1 MVELRAAREEAP
13 AQHLP
18 PHNLGGG
25 GARIGSPMLWT
36 GPAAPLRLAASLQPG
51 GTRSTPI
58 SAPSMAAPTTSASAI
73 DSARATPIAGG
84 GLAAESSQISAGAEE
99 TPRQLGS
106 TTPSTSDGTA
116 GPAASR
122 TPPIT
127 FPPTP
132 RRARSDSP
140 PPNLTSAERGPA
152 SARPTDR
159 AEPGARFEADPAA
172 YDAHDRFFTG
182 VHFFSGGRRRADG
195 IAGWA
200 HVMGGTIAD
209 VDIVTGGAAHDL
221 RRPEVLD
228 RWRARVRRAECDV
241 TFHGAPCGT
250 FSPLHDPQLRTRWE
264 PAGME
269 FMAEGWRAHVESA
282 NLLWDATSQLARE
295 QFDAGGEFVIEFPQR
310 RYVPGTRAF
319 WPEMA
324 ARGVA
329 SPGDMQSILDL
340 ERDTGAVRVDVAQC
354 ALGSP
359 FQKFTTLLC
368 SPRIAAHLRHLSAR
382 RCALCDRYMAH
393 PERAEGFFADGSSRA
408 EASGAYPS
416 EMCRSLAAAGAACRR
431 LPGRRRPIDS
441 ATPQLDITV
450 AAEAPTA
457 PTYGHAAAD
466 DAMPPLHHDSDS
478 DGEEAAR
485 AQRSP
490 RRRASP
496 TRAQAESQ
504 GRATTGGA
512 ADGTE
517 PGGGSAAP
525 PPLDDASDV
534 DDLDDDDL
542 FIDPTRPPVA
552 VAPGHAG
559 GASGGA
565 PSARLDV
572 SAQDGIAAG
581 PQLSAA
587 VRARVEEARASRPR
601 HASLRNLAAASAAEL
616 RGAAVPHLPAVR
628 SEAQP
633 PPTATPWGEA
643 AVGPQQERPTGVIAI
658 EALFLPGIFDKI
670 EVWRAAAE
678 TAMRDIAAG
687 RPAHPPATLLIAQLD
702 LQPWARGIIWDTRD
716 PFDCRPVTPS
726 TEDTPPFNERCIDRA
741 QLRAAAEQ
749 LAWPDR
755 DLVSQC
761 TRGGIE
767 SRSECSG
774 DTVLAFHHK
783 GIAEFFTEADKAI
796 RSDIEAGAV
805 FTGFGTL
812 PFVPCRSLP
821 RNVILQQRSR
831 VLPSGEVEDY
841 EKPRVTTNSSHGE
854 GELGGDG
861 LSPLAV
867 NEGVPQSERYV
878 LLPTVRQLGRG
889 AAIVGEAGAADGLR
903 AELYCYDLSSAYRF
917 APIQLRDWW
926 QHVFLWISPKGHATW
941 LVDASGA
948 FGGAYMPRRFEGVTN
963 LGVAA
968 ARAAQDTFDAEHPYP
983 PGVRAWQQE
992 RAALQRAGAL
1002 PDGAEQ
1008 LRPAYLQ
1015 VYLDDGAGA
1024 ALNDTVPVPPELA
1037 HIPLGELATRTLG
1050 GVPSAHDSRA
1060 AVHLRIAVATFER
1073 LGFVV
1078 EVTKTECGSAIVNL
1092 GFRVRVDAG
1101 RIDCPLPKRR
1111 ILLRDIE
1118 QLHRSVGAHA
1128 QIEQRVVERLVGRLA
1143 SMAHALPEIA
1153 PQLSGG
1159 YAVAAA
1165 RRVPAG
1171 RHRREG
1177 HRLGYVRLRRGSR
1190 CEEAVRAMCEVSA
1203 QLIEANEGIALASA
1217 ELFAASDAVGT
1228 LTTITDASGEDG
1240 IGGYAFHPGSPGL
1253 AWLLADE
1260 WPADVRTGLAH
1271 ASAPRAER
1279 ELHAGT
1285 AVCSM
1290 PLAELF
1296 GPYALMSAVADALQ
1310 GDTAQTSTCGGIS
1323 AVISVVDCAP
1333 AASVLSAA
1341 TSGGAQLRSLVLAS
1355 RRECTQW
1362 LAAAVPRELNQDAD
1376 TLSHPSRWLEVRTLA
1391 ESVGIAVRRV
1401 HTPSRCWAAL
1411 RTAMTLPMGR
1421 EAAAWRESGE
1431 ISGSSARPP

>member
-1 MVELRAAREEAP
+1 
-13 AQHLP
+13 
-18 PHNLGGG
+18 
-25 GARIGSPMLWT
+25 ML
-36 GPAAPLRLAASLQPG
+36 
-51 GTRSTPI
+51 TR
-58 SAPSMAAPTTSASAI
+58 PTT
-73 DSARATPIAGG
+73 
-84 GLAAESSQISAGAEE
+84 
-99 TPRQLGS
+99 
-106 TTPSTSDGTA
+106 
-116 GPAASR
+116 
-122 TPPIT
+122 
-127 FPPTP
+127 
-132 RRARSDSP
+132 
-140 PPNLTSAERGPA
+140 
-152 SARPTDR
+152 R
-159 AEPGARFEADPAA
+159 AEAGVRFAADPPSLS
-172 YDAHDRFFTG
+172 AHDRFFTG
-182 VHFFSGGRRRADG
+182 VHFFSGGQRRADG

-200 HVMGGTIAD
+200 HIMGGTIAD
-209 VDIVTGGAAHDL
+209 VDIVTGGTSHDL
-221 RRPEVLD
+221 RRPEVLE
-228 RWRARVRRAECDV
+228 RWRSRIRRAECDV

-250 FSPLHDPQLRTRWE
+250 FSPLHDPQLRTIWE
-264 PAGME
+264 PAGMA
-269 FMAEGWRAHVESA
+269 FMPAEWRAHVESA
-282 NLLWDATSQLARE
+282 NLLWDATAQLAQE

-329 SPGDMQSILDL
+329 SPGDMPSIRNL
-340 ERDTGAVRVDVAQC
+340 ERDTAAARVDIAQC

-368 SPRIAAHLRHLSAR
+368 SPGIAAHLQHLSAR
-382 RCALCDRYMAH
+382 RCTLCDRYMAH
-393 PERAEGFFADGSSRA
+393 PERAAGTFTDGSSRA

-416 EMCRSLAAAGAACRR
+416 ELCRALAAAGAACRR
-431 LPGRRRPIDS
+431 LPGRRLSAS
-441 ATPQLDITV
+441 ATAPQRDPP
-450 AAEAPTA
+450 AATGPSAAPA
-457 PTYGHAAAD
+457 DEHAAAD
-466 DAMPPLHHDSDS
+466 GGTPSPPHDSEGD
-478 DGEEAAR
+478 
-485 AQRSP
+485 
-490 RRRASP
+490 
-496 TRAQAESQ
+496 
-504 GRATTGGA
+504 
-512 ADGTE
+512 
-517 PGGGSAAP
+517 
-525 PPLDDASDV
+525 

-542 FIDPTRPPVA
+542 SSDPPDLQVGAPPEHTGGARAGAARPVA
-552 VAPGHAG
+552 APLDGVAAG
-559 GASGGA
+559 
-565 PSARLDV
+565 ARL
-572 SAQDGIAAG
+572 S
-581 PQLSAA
+581 PA

-616 RGAAVPHLPAVR
+616 RGAAMPHLPAVR

-633 PPTATPWGEA
+633 DPTATPWGEA
-643 AVGPQQERPTGVIAI
+643 AVGPQQGRPSGVIGIA
-658 EALFLPGIFDKI
+658 ALFLPGIFDKI

-678 TAMRDIAAG
+678 VAIRDIAAG
-687 RPAHPPATLLIAQLD
+687 RPTHPPATLIIAQMD
-702 LQPWARGIIWDTRD
+702 LQPWARGTIWDTRD

-741 QLRAAAEQ
+741 QLREVAER
-749 LAWPDR
+749 LDWPDR

-783 GIAEFFTEADKAI
+783 GIAEFFAEADAAI
-796 RSDIEAGAV
+796 RSDIKAGAV

-831 VLPSGEVEDY
+831 VLKSGEVEDY
-841 EKPRVTTNSSHGE
+841 EKPRVTTNSSLGE
-854 GELGGDG
+854 GELGSDG

-867 NEGVPQSERYV
+867 NEGVPQHERYV

-889 AAIVGEAGAADGLR
+889 AAIVDEAGAADGLR

-941 LVDASGA
+941 LIDASGA

-968 ARAAQDTFDAEHPYP
+968 ARAAQDAFDAEHPYP
-983 PGVRAWQQE
+983 AGVRAWQRE

-1024 ALNDTVPVPPELA
+1024 ALNDPVPVPSELA

-1050 GVPSAHDSRA
+1050 GTPSSHDSRA
-1060 AVHLRIAVATFER
+1060 SVHLRIAVATFER

-1111 ILLRDIE
+1111 ILLRDIA
-1118 QLHRSVGAHA
+1118 QLQRSVEAHA

-1153 PQLSGG
+1153 PHLSGG
-1159 YAVAAA
+1159 YAIASA
-1165 RRVPAG
+1165 RRVPTG
-1171 RHRREG
+1171 KRRSEG

-1190 CEEAVRAMCEVSA
+1190 CEEAVRSMCAVSA

-1217 ELFAASDAVGT
+1217 ELFAASDAAGT
-1228 LTTITDASGEDG
+1228 LTTVTDASGEDG
-1240 IGGYAFHPGSPGL
+1240 IGGYAFHPGVPGVT
-1253 AWLLADE
+1253 WLLADE
-1260 WPADVRTGLAH
+1260 WPADVRAGLAR
-1271 ASAPRAER
+1271 AAAPRAER
-1279 ELHAGT
+1279 GLDSGS

-1296 GPYALMSAVADALQ
+1296 GPFALVSAVADTLRSEGAR
-1310 GDTAQTSTCGGIS
+1310 GTGAEAVS

-1341 TSGGAQLRSLVLAS
+1341 TSGGAQLRSLVLA
-1355 RRECTQW
+1355 
-1362 LAAAVPRELNQDAD
+1362 
-1376 TLSHPSRWLEVRTLA
+1376 LSVY
-1391 ESVGIAVRRV
+1391 
-1401 HTPSRCWAAL
+1401 
-1411 RTAMTLPMGR
+1411 
-1421 EAAAWRESGE
+1421 
-1431 ISGSSARPP
+1431 

>member
-1 MVELRAAREEAP
+1 M
-13 AQHLP
+13 
-18 PHNLGGG
+18 G
-25 GARIGSPMLWT
+25 GA
-36 GPAAPLRLAASLQPG
+36 
-51 GTRSTPI
+51 
-58 SAPSMAAPTTSASAI
+58 
-73 DSARATPIAGG
+73 
-84 GLAAESSQISAGAEE
+84 
-99 TPRQLGS
+99 
-106 TTPSTSDGTA
+106 
-116 GPAASR
+116 
-122 TPPIT
+122 
-127 FPPTP
+127 
-132 RRARSDSP
+132 
-140 PPNLTSAERGPA
+140 
-152 SARPTDR
+152 
-159 AEPGARFEADPAA
+159 
-172 YDAHDRFFTG
+172 
-182 VHFFSGGRRRADG
+182 V
-195 IAGWA
+195 
-200 HVMGGTIAD
+200 AD

-221 RRPEVLD
+221 RQPEVLE
-228 RWRARVRRAECDV
+228 RWRGRIRRAECDV

-250 FSPLHDPQLRTRWE
+250 FSPLHDPQLRTIWE

-269 FMAEGWRAHVESA
+269 FMPEEWRAHVESA
-282 NLLWDATSQLARE
+282 NLLWDASAQLARE
-295 QFDAGGEFVIEFPQR
+295 QFDTGGEFVIEFPQR

-329 SPGDMQSILDL
+329 SPGDMPSIGDL
-340 ERDTGAVRVDVAQC
+340 ERDTGAVRIDIAQC

-368 SPRIAAHLRHLSAR
+368 SPRIAAQLRHLSAR

-393 PERAEGFFADGSSRA
+393 PERAEGLFGDGSTRA

-416 EMCRSLAAAGAACRR
+416 EMCRALAAAGSACRR
-431 LPGRRRPIDS
+431 ALGSDRPAV
-441 ATPQLDITV
+441 AT
-450 AAEAPTA
+450 EAP
-457 PTYGHAAAD
+457 
-466 DAMPPLHHDSDS
+466 PPS
-478 DGEEAAR
+478 
-485 AQRSP
+485 
-490 RRRASP
+490 
-496 TRAQAESQ
+496 
-504 GRATTGGA
+504 
-512 ADGTE
+512 
-517 PGGGSAAP
+517 GGGS
-525 PPLDDASDV
+525 DI

-542 FIDPTRPPVA
+542 PIESAGSHTVATPGRIDGT
-552 VAPGHAG
+552 G
-559 GASGGA
+559 GDA
-565 PSARLDV
+565 PSARPDV
-572 SAQDGIAAG
+572 SVLDGVAAG
-581 PQLSAA
+581 PRLSAA
-587 VRARVEEARASRPR
+587 VRARVEGARASRPR

-616 RGAAVPHLPAVR
+616 RGAAMPHLPAVH

-643 AVGPQQERPTGVIAI
+643 AVGPQQGRPNGATAI

-678 TAMRDIAAG
+678 AAMRDIAAG
-687 RPAHPPATLLIAQLD
+687 RPTHPPATLVIAQLD

-726 TEDTPPFNERCIDRA
+726 TEDTPPLNERCIDRA

-749 LAWPDR
+749 LDWPDR

-783 GIAEFFTEADKAI
+783 GIAEFFAEADKAI
-796 RSDIEAGAV
+796 RSDIDAGAV
-805 FTGFGTL
+805 LTGFGTL

-831 VLPSGEVEDY
+831 VLKSGEVEDY

-867 NEGVPQSERYV
+867 NEGVPQHERYV

-926 QHVFLWISPKGHATW
+926 QHVFLWISPSGHATW

-963 LGVAA
+963 LGVSAT
-968 ARAAQDTFDAEHPYP
+968 RAAQDAFDAEHPYP

-1002 PDGAEQ
+1002 PAGAEQ

-1024 ALNDTVPVPPELA
+1024 SLNDTVPVPPELA

-1128 QIEQRVVERLVGRLA
+1128 QIEQRGVERLVGRLA

-1153 PQLSGG
+1153 PHLSGG
-1159 YAVAAA
+1159 YAIASA
-1165 RRVPAG
+1165 RRAPRG
-1171 RHRREG
+1171 GHRRLTG

-1190 CEEAVRAMCEVSA
+1190 CEEAVLAMCEVSA

-1217 ELFAASDAVGT
+1217 ELFAALDAAGT
-1228 LTTITDASGEDG
+1228 LTTVTDASGEDG
-1240 IGGYAFHPGSPGL
+1240 IGGYAFLPDSPGVT
-1253 AWLLADE
+1253 WLLADE
-1260 WPADVRTGLAH
+1260 WPADVRAGLAL
-1271 ASAPRAER
+1271 AAAPRAER
-1279 ELHAGT
+1279 ELGAG
-1285 AVCSM
+1285 AAMCSM

-1296 GPYALMSAVADALQ
+1296 GPYALMCAVADARR
-1310 GDTAQTSTCGGIS
+1310 GDLTQTTTSDGVG

-1341 TSGGAQLRSLVLAS
+1341 TSGGAQLRSLVLAVRS
-1355 RRECTQW
+1355 ECTQW

-1376 TLSHPSRWLEVRTLA
+1376 TLSHPSRWLEVKALA
-1391 ESVGIAVRRV
+1391 ESAGLAVRRV
-1401 HTPSRCWAAL
+1401 HTPSRCWVAL
-1411 RTAMTLPMGR
+1411 RAAMSLPMGR

-1431 ISGSSARPP
+1431 ISGSSARPR

>member
-1 MVELRAAREEAP
+1 
-13 AQHLP
+13 
-18 PHNLGGG
+18 
-25 GARIGSPMLWT
+25 
-36 GPAAPLRLAASLQPG
+36 
-51 GTRSTPI
+51 
-58 SAPSMAAPTTSASAI
+58 
-73 DSARATPIAGG
+73 
-84 GLAAESSQISAGAEE
+84 
-99 TPRQLGS
+99 
-106 TTPSTSDGTA
+106 
-116 GPAASR
+116 
-122 TPPIT
+122 
-127 FPPTP
+127 
-132 RRARSDSP
+132 
-140 PPNLTSAERGPA
+140 
-152 SARPTDR
+152 
-159 AEPGARFEADPAA
+159 
-172 YDAHDRFFTG
+172 
-182 VHFFSGGRRRADG
+182 
-195 IAGWA
+195 
-200 HVMGGTIAD
+200 
-209 VDIVTGGAAHDL
+209 
-221 RRPEVLD
+221 
-228 RWRARVRRAECDV
+228 
-241 TFHGAPCGT
+241 
-250 FSPLHDPQLRTRWE
+250 
-264 PAGME
+264 ME
-269 FMAEGWRAHVESA
+269 FMPEEWRAHVESA
-282 NLLWDATSQLARE
+282 NLLWDASAQLARE

-329 SPGDMQSILDL
+329 SPGDLQSMRDL
-340 ERDTGAVRVDVAQC
+340 ERDTGAVRIDIAQC

-368 SPRIAAHLRHLSAR
+368 SPRIAAHLQHLSAR

-393 PERAEGFFADGSSRA
+393 PERAEGLFADGSSRA

-431 LPGRRRPIDS
+431 LPGRRRPLDPSTPRLDTTAAARAS
-441 ATPQLDITV
+441 A
-450 AAEAPTA
+450 APTD
-457 PTYGHAAAD
+457 GCAAAD
-466 DAMPPLHHDSDS
+466 SAVPPLLHDSDS
-478 DGEEAAR
+478 DDGEEAPAR
-485 AQRSP
+485 QGP
-490 RRRASP
+490 VRRADP
-496 TRAQAESQ
+496 ARTQAESL
-504 GRATTGGA
+504 GRAPTSGATDGA
-512 ADGTE
+512 A
-517 PGGGSAAP
+517 PGGRVEP
-525 PPLDDASDV
+525 PPPPDDISDV

-542 FIDPTRPPVA
+542 LVIPTGLPVTA
-552 VAPGHAG
+552 ALERVSSARG
-559 GASGGA
+559 GT

-572 SAQDGIAAG
+572 SPQDGIAAG

-587 VRARVEEARASRPR
+587 VRARVEEARSSRPR

-616 RGAAVPHLPAVR
+616 RGAAIPHLPAVH

-643 AVGPQQERPTGVIAI
+643 AVGPQQERPNGVIAI

-670 EVWRAAAE
+670 EIWRAAAE
-678 TAMRDIAAG
+678 AAMRDIAAG
-687 RPAHPPATLLIAQLD
+687 RPTHPPATLLIAQLD

-741 QLRAAAEQ
+741 QLHAAAEQ
-749 LAWPDR
+749 LNWPDR

-783 GIAEFFTEADKAI
+783 GIAEFFAEADKAI
-796 RSDIEAGAV
+796 RSDIDAGAV

-831 VLPSGEVEDY
+831 VLQSGEVEDY

-854 GELGGDG
+854 GEVGGDG
-861 LSPLAV
+861 FSPLAV
-867 NEGVPQSERYV
+867 NEGVPQHERYV

-968 ARAAQDTFDAEHPYP
+968 ARAAQDAFDAEHPYP
-983 PGVRAWQQE
+983 PGVRAWQRE
-992 RAALQRAGAL
+992 RAALQRTGAL
-1002 PDGAEQ
+1002 PGGAEQ

-1037 HIPLGELATRTLG
+1037 HVPLGELATRTLG
-1050 GVPSAHDSRA
+1050 GAPSAHDSRA

-1153 PQLSGG
+1153 PHLSGG

-1177 HRLGYVRLRRGSR
+1177 HRLGFVRLRRGSR
-1190 CEEAVRAMCEVSA
+1190 CEEAVRMMCEVSA

-1217 ELFAASDAVGT
+1217 QLFAACDAIGT
-1228 LTTITDASGEDG
+1228 LTTVTDASGEDG
-1240 IGGYAFHPGSPGL
+1240 IGGYAFHPGSPGV

-1260 WPADVRTGLAH
+1260 WPADVRDGLAR
-1271 ASAPRAER
+1271 AAAPRAER
-1279 ELHAGT
+1279 ELGSGA

-1296 GPYALMSAVADALQ
+1296 GPYALMSAVADALR
-1310 GDTAQTSTCGGIS
+1310 GGEARASASDEIV

-1341 TSGGAQLRSLVLAS
+1341 TSGGAQLRSLVLAA
-1355 RRECTQW
+1355 RLECTQW

-1376 TLSHPSRWLEVRTLA
+1376 TLSHPNRWLEVRALA

-1401 HTPSRCWAAL
+1401 HAPLRCWTAL
-1411 RTAMTLPMGR
+1411 RAAMALPMGR

-1431 ISGSSARPP
+1431 ISGSSARPG